1 MLRSSTP
8 IGATRLAGRGARGIA
23 RYVYVAIEAQFLGIR
38 EARTLQ
44 LDANFR
50 LFVQG
55 DLYATEYCYRMKGMS
70 DFLHDLGEPMTDG
83 TLVLNLP
90 QVSLVVTTI

>member
-1 MLRSSTP
+1 
-8 IGATRLAGRGARGIA
+8 
-23 RYVYVAIEAQFLGIR
+23 
-38 EARTLQ
+38 
-44 LDANFR
+44 
-50 LFVQG
+50 
-55 DLYATEYCYRMKGMS
+55 MKGMS